1 MNNLKRENWLRER
14 KTYVGG
20 SDIGS
25 IVGVNPYRSCLDV
38 YLEKVSEGL
47 IEESA
52 SEAAYWGNVL
62 EDVIAKEYAKRTGYR
77 IEKPVGLIRHKEYPF
92 IACNIDYWVVD
103 ENGQSHILECKT
115 ANQLKAQ
122 LWGEEWTNQIPD
134 SYQMQVAYYGAI
146 TGVEKIDIAVLI
158 GGQEFRIYRY
168 IRDVE
173 VEKKVIEVAR
183 KFWNDYV
190 AKGIPP
196 KAESKEDMAK
206 LFPKGNGLEVRADE
220 LIIEKVSS
228 LQGLKAR
235 SDEISKKMNCLQ
247 LDIKNYMQE
256 NELLVDDN
264 NEVLA
269 TWKNTNPRASI
280 DLKRFKEEHQDLY
293 LEYANKL
300 KSSRVFLVK

>member
-1 MNNLKRENWLRER
+1 MNNLKRNWLRER

-20 SDIGS
+20 SDIGA
-25 IVGVNPYRSCLDV
+25 IVGVNPYKSCLDV

-47 IEESA
+47 IEENA

-77 IEKPVGLIRHKEYPF
+77 VEKPVGLIRHKEYPF
-92 IACNIDYWVVD
+92 IACNIDYWVLD

-134 SYQMQVAYYGAI
+134 SYQMQVAYYGVI

-168 IRDVE
+168 IRDDE
-173 VEKKVIEVAR
+173 VEKRVIEVAR

-235 SDEISKKMNCLQ
+235 SDEISKKINCLQ

-280 DLKRFKEEHQDLY
+280 DLKRFKEEHQELY